1 MILGIAFQSLV
12 SRKGSVLLTL
22 LSIIVSIS
30 ILLTV
35 EQIRSQVKQSFTR
48 TVSGVDLIVGA
59 PTGELTLLLS
69 SVFHI
74 GNVPKG
80 IPWQTYEDLAA
91 NKQVDWLIPLS
102 LGDSHNGFRVVGTTD
117 AFFQHYRYGDKTPL
131 SFSEGAGFE
140 KQNALVLGS
149 KAASALGYTMGHE
162 VVISHGLGKVSFT
175 HHDAFPFEVTGIL
188 SATGTPLDQ
197 GIYVTLSGVEH
208 MHATPSPARAITRT
222 LSRADSHQRP
232 HEDEHNAA
240 QVDDTSLSELQAES
254 VSAIL
259 VGLNSRVAAL
269 QVQHQVNNASTPLL
283 AILPGVA
290 LNQLWSIMGN
300 LEALLFSISV
310 LIFVSSVLGLM
321 TLLLATMRERKQEI
335 AVLRVIGAGPLT
347 ILWLIQLEAL
357 LIGVLACAVSLGLVS
372 LMPLLLGDWI
382 ASNYGIY
389 LSAHVFNPSAIIVI
403 ISVLITIWLS
413 SFIPAV
419 SAYKQALHSGLQS
432 R

>member
-1 MILGIAFQSLV
+1 MILRVAFQSLV

-22 LSIIVSIS
+22 LSVIVSIT

-35 EQIRSQVKQSFTR
+35 EQVRSQVKQSFTR

-80 IPWQTYEDLAA
+80 MPWRAYGDLAA

-102 LGDSHNGFRVVGTTD
+102 LGDSHNGYRVVGTTA
-117 AFFQHYRYGDKTPL
+117 AFFTHYRYGDKTPL
-131 SFSEGAGFE
+131 TFAEGAGFASE
-140 KQNALVLGS
+140 KSLVLGS
-149 KAASALGYTMGHE
+149 KAATALGYNVGNE
-162 VVISHGLGKVSFT
+162 VVISHGVGNVSFT
-175 HHDAFPFEVTGIL
+175 HHDDFPFTVSGIL

-197 GIYVTLSGVEH
+197 AIYVTLAGVTR
-208 MHATPSPARAITRT
+208 MHAAPVGTI
-222 LSRADSHQRP
+222 SRSISRRDSRP
-232 HEDEHNAA
+232 HDHDDEHNDTHA
-240 QVDDTSLSELQAES
+240 DDTSHAELQPES
-254 VSAIL
+254 ISAIL
-259 VGLNSRVAAL
+259 VGLTSRVAAL

-321 TLLLATMRERKQEI
+321 TMLLATMRERKQEI
-335 AVLRVIGAGPLT
+335 AVFRVIGAGPLT

-357 LIGVLACAVSLGLVS
+357 LIGAVACAVSLGMVS
-372 LMPLLLGDWI
+372 LLPIILGDWI

-389 LSAHVFNPSAIIVI
+389 FSAHVFNPSAIVVIVG
-403 ISVLITIWLS
+403 VLLTIWLS
-413 SFIPAV
+413 SFIPAI
-419 SAYKQALHSGLQS
+419 SAYKQALHSGLQA